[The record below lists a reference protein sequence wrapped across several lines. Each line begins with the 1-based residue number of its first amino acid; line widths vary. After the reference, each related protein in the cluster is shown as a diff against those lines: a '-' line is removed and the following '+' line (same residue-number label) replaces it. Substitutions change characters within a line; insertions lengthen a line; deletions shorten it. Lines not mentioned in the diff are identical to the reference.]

1 MISYEEAKVILLER
15 VTPMP
20 DETCGLSQASG
31 RVLRQRVCADR
42 DFPPYDRVMMDGYA
56 LRASDLA
63 LSEMFRVA
71 DVAPAGAAM
80 VVLPGQTFQCIEVM
94 TGAVMPHGAD
104 LIVPVEM
111 TAKLGDGMVRIDSRH
126 PFSVGQHLH
135 RKGSDAKEGDVLL
148 ESGRVLGAR
157 EIGIAAS
164 CGLPVLT
171 TARLPR
177 IAIQPTGDELV
188 HVEDAPLPHQIRQ
201 SNGYALAAGLARCG
215 YHAEVLPVMRDDVSD
230 DAFATIID
238 SYDFLIVTGAVSK
251 GARDFVPKMLDNAG
265 CECLFHGVAQR
276 PGKPLGTW
284 LGNHGC
290 MILALPGNPVS
301 AMTGLFAMV
310 IPAIEKSLGKIRE
323 PLARVHLDAVYRT
336 PPGLT
341 VHLPVKRLAGNRV
354 MASAG
359 ANSGDFIGLIQSD
372 GWITVPAD
380 SAMQQDYEFHSWL

>member
-1 MISYEEAKVILLER
+1 MISYEEAKDILLGR
-15 VTPMP
+15 VTTMQ
-20 DETCGLSQASG
+20 DEICGLSNASG
-31 RVLRQRVCADR
+31 RVLRQCVCADR

-63 LSEMFRVA
+63 MSEMFRVVDA
-71 DVAPAGAAM
+71 APAGAAM
-80 VVLPGQTFQCIEVM
+80 VVLPEQAFQCIEVM
-94 TGAVMPHGAD
+94 TGAVMPQGAD

-111 TAKLGDGMVRIDSRH
+111 TSRIGERMIQIDSRH

-135 RKGSDAKEGDVLL
+135 RKGSDALEGSVLL
-148 ESGRVLGAR
+148 ERGRVMGSR

-164 CGLPVLT
+164 CGMSVLT

-188 HVEDAPLPHQIRQ
+188 DMDALPLAHQIRQ

-215 YHAEVLPVMRDDVSD
+215 YHSEVLPVMRDDVSA
-230 DAFATIID
+230 DAFEAIID
-238 SYDFLIVTGAVSK
+238 SSDFLIVAGAVSK
-251 GARDFVPKMLDNAG
+251 GSRDFVPKMLDTAG

-276 PGKPLGTW
+276 PGKPLGVW
-284 LGNHGC
+284 LAPTGC

-301 AMTGLFAMV
+301 AMMGLFAMV
-310 IPAIEKSLGKIRE
+310 IPAIEKSLGRISDR
-323 PLARVHLDAVYRT
+323 PAMVHLETAYRT
-336 PPGLT
+336 PLGLT
-341 VHLPVKRLAGNRV
+341 VHLPVKRLAGNLV
-354 MASAG
+354 KASAS

-380 SAMQQDYEFHSWL
+380 SAVQHEYEFHPWL